1 MDIAESRLSAMESIG
16 ENLLRADNIL
26 KNEDRGIISDIY
38 DLYKNFMN
46 DDLSSRNVSYAVTDE
61 AAGLLALNSANAG
74 LLTKRDY
81 YIESKER
88 MIRLT
93 MARLRRSNIKIDEA
107 RKKEIY
113 EDVER
118 SMRLNLEQVKDLS
131 RVSRLKQMVL
141 NADDASFER
150 LINNYVRQAEQINQ
164 PRSPE
169 DKTSIRQP
177 MPEFTASEEYNT
189 SDPVTFEEVYLN
201 ERGVGFSP
209 ENIER
214 FDRVAAEMSVAQGAY
229 NKYQSFVRA
238 GSEVVENKDP
248 NTLAEGIEQLYH
260 NFYAASP
267 QDNAAEINL

>member
-169 DKTSIRQP
+169 D
-177 MPEFTASEEYNT
+177 
-189 SDPVTFEEVYLN
+189 
-201 ERGVGFSP
+201 
-209 ENIER
+209 
-214 FDRVAAEMSVAQGAY
+214 
-229 NKYQSFVRA
+229 
-238 GSEVVENKDP
+238 
-248 NTLAEGIEQLYH
+248 
-260 NFYAASP
+260 
-267 QDNAAEINL
+267 

>member
-93 MARLRRSNIKIDEA
+93 MARLRRSNIKIDEV
-107 RKKEIY
+107 RKKKF
-113 EDVER
+113 
-118 SMRLNLEQVKDLS
+118 MK
-131 RVSRLKQMVL
+131 
-141 NADDASFER
+141 
-150 LINNYVRQAEQINQ
+150 
-164 PRSPE
+164 
-169 DKTSIRQP
+169 
-177 MPEFTASEEYNT
+177 
-189 SDPVTFEEVYLN
+189 
-201 ERGVGFSP
+201 
-209 ENIER
+209 
-214 FDRVAAEMSVAQGAY
+214 MS
-229 NKYQSFVRA
+229 S
-238 GSEVVENKDP
+238 VVC
-248 NTLAEGIEQLYH
+248 A
-260 NFYAASP
+260 
-267 QDNAAEINL
+267 